1 MGKVLVGGN
10 GRKLQGM
17 IALSNHNGKL
27 QDILFIRIT
36 VSKGHG
42 GKW

>member
-1 MGKVLVGGN
+1 MGEDLLGGN

-17 IALSNHNGKL
+17 VVISNHNGKL
-27 QDILFIRIT
+27 YDILLICIA
-36 VSKGHG
+36 VSIGHG